1 MNNVISN
8 VEPVKIALKI
18 VKPVVMKAEAW
29 FLKTLPYLFVLVPT
43 DITMKNLLETV
54 SNVNM
59 ITVIVENIIFV
70 TNVQELML
78 NSGLFP
84 LVPV

>member
-1 MNNVISN
+1 VISN
-8 VEPVKIALKI
+8 AEPVKIALKI
-18 VKPVVMKAEAW
+18 VKPVVMKAEVW

-43 DITMKNLLETV
+43 DIMMKNLLETV

-59 ITVIVENIIFV
+59 ITVIVENIIFA
-70 TNVQELML
+70 TNVQVLML